1 MMDFTKLNHKIN
13 TQKPNVPL
21 EQIPNQDDKMNNNIP
36 HLMSLPSS
44 THNADLFDE
53 RRANEE

>member
-21 EQIPNQDDKMNNNIP
+21 NQDDKMNNNIP

>member
-1 MMDFTKLNHKIN
+1 MDFTKLNHKIN

-21 EQIPNQDDKMNNNIP
+21 NQDDKMNNNIP

-44 THNADLFDE
+44 TQNADLFDE